1 MATTSNNT
9 IAHAIYE
16 VTKGKTGSELA
27 GVMGDVMKFLVRKRL
42 LSRSPGIVTSLEK
55 IINKEE
61 GILKAKVLSARKLE
75 HDTKSHIIQDLEKR
89 YGAKKIILEEEINE
103 KLLGGI
109 KIEIGDE
116 IIDLTLKNKINKL
129 QEHLTRIK

>member
-16 VTKGKTGSELA
+16 VTKGKSGGELTSA
-27 GVMGDVMKFLVRKRL
+27 MGDVMKFLVRKRL

-61 GILKAKVLSARKLE
+61 GVVKAKVLSARKLD
-75 HDTKSHIIQDLEKR
+75 HDIKTKIIQDLEKR

-103 KLLGGI
+103 KLLGGV

-116 IIDLTLKNKINKL
+116 VIDLTLKNKINKL